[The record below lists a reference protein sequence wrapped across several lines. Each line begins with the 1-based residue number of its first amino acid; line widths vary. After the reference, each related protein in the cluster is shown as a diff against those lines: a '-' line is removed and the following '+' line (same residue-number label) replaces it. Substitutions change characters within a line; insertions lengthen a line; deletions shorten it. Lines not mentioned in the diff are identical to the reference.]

1 MFLAGADWGS
11 ENRILQ
17 NVSKLARWKVRREKC
32 SCRGR
37 RLRGVREWKAQHS
50 GLLKPRPEGR
60 LQSREGWFAEDSG
73 SGSFGGTLEGF
84 QDCPG
89 AARSPPGKLE
99 ETEPHAILQSHFT
112 NSAKGLDFE
121 FRFKIC
127 DASWKAR
134 ICKVQSKCEPRNVTL
149 KCHNAPCYLTTCLSF
164 PWGRPSDHTLS
175 HSCSEGD
182 GLHMGRLQRVLGGLV
197 CSCWGLQV
205 HRLTGWLAGGPWF

>member
-1 MFLAGADWGS
+1 MPRTPALEALG
-11 ENRILQ
+11 E
-17 NVSKLARWKVRREKC
+17 
-32 SCRGR
+32 
-37 RLRGVREWKAQHS
+37 
-50 GLLKPRPEGR
+50 LLKGFRTVLEQPVPHPESWR
-60 LQSREGWFAEDSG
+60 K
-73 SGSFGGTLEGF
+73 
-84 QDCPG
+84 
-89 AARSPPGKLE
+89 RS
-99 ETEPHAILQSHFT
+99 PHAILQSHFT